1 MTKRL
6 TITEF
11 WDIKHQ
17 IDAEVERLGWT
28 KEQCKS
34 HIKTVYGANS
44 RLSMSDE
51 DLLDLLAYLRN
62 LHSVKIIPRVSSR
75 KAKKRRGRRT

>member
-1 MTKRL
+1 MSKL

-17 IDAEVERLGWT
+17 IDDEATRLGWS
-28 KEQCKS
+28 KQKCKS
-34 HIKTVYGANS
+34 HIKTVYGATS

-51 DLLDLLAYLRN
+51 DLLDLLQYLRN
-62 LHSVKIIPRVSSR
+62 LSTTQIIPRVSSSTR
-75 KAKKRRGRRT
+75 RSKRRRR